1 MSDENPRPRL
11 NAQHSALSTQRCF
24 LALDLGTTT
33 LAGRLL
39 SPSGTILAEAQTA
52 NPQREY
58 GADILLRL
66 QQAHA
71 GAGQRLRE
79 LLVDGLSALVEQLL
93 LLAGRPANAVVAAAA
108 AGNPGISCLLR
119 NQPVERLLFPPHK
132 PPHKERLLLP
142 ATELDLGLQ
151 VSLELFPLVSGFVGG
166 DLVAVLLGVK
176 MLNCAARVDSLNRFS
191 SSTVQR
197 FNNSTVLPG
206 TLVVDLG
213 TNAELGLW
221 DGTRWLV
228 TSAAAGPAFEAGNI
242 GAGMDYGPG
251 AVTDVVFD
259 GDRLRLNTAGNVE
272 PCGLCGSGL
281 VALVAAG
288 LQGGLIDGTGRIVA
302 TGEVETNLGR
312 YLVPHEG
319 GWAIRFHRSAKGEL
333 LLTQTD
339 LRNFQFARGAV
350 LAGVRVLLQQ
360 VRLQPGDVAQ
370 VLVTGSLG
378 TALPV
383 ETLKRVALLP
393 DPMIEKSLFV
403 ANGVLAGLGS
413 YLAGDDGDARLKSLL
428 GTLQPFPLS
437 GTPAFERLFL
447 ASLEF

>member
-1 MSDENPRPRL
+1 MSGLRVG
-11 NAQHSALSTQRCF
+11 F
-24 LALDLGTTT
+24 DLGTTS
-33 LAGRLL
+33 LAGRLWDE
-39 SPSGTILAEAQTA
+39 SGQSLAEASLD
-52 NPQREY
+52 NPQQVF
-58 GADILLRL
+58 GADVILRL
-66 QQAHA
+66 AAAQQ
-71 GAGQRLRE
+71 GAGDQLQRQLCTGINV
-79 LLVDGLSALVEQLL
+79 LLEQLL
-93 LLAGRPANAVVAAAA
+93 KQAGCRAAQIGFAAAA
-108 AGNPGISCLLR
+108 ANPAISHFLAG
-119 NQPVERLLFPPHK
+119 QPVEPILAPPHR
-132 PPHKERLLLP
+132 PSYFAGEQ
-142 ATELDLGLQ
+142 LDSALLGLKLP
-151 VSLELFPLVSGFVGG
+151 VPLYLLPLVSGYVGG
-166 DLVAVLLGVK
+166 DLLALLLGSPP
-176 MLNCAARVDSLNRFS
+176 A
-191 SSTVQR
+191 TG
-197 FNNSTVLPG
+197 P
-206 TLVVDLG
+206 TLYVDLG

-413 YLAGDDGDARLKSLL
+413 YLAGDDGDARLKALL